1 MAALF
6 KLNDELG
13 FTSASKLY
21 LAAKR
26 RGLKVT
32 KEEAKQVAERNE
44 GNQTIGPLQP
54 SKGKTVAESPNAR
67 WQMDLADVKADVSE
81 KSDDRFYLNVVN
93 VFNRKM
99 YSEPLTSKRPEEVR
113 DALKKIV
120 ARAPKQRPITIS
132 SDRGT
137 EFTDKA
143 MTDYIDSLGIK
154 RRYKDRGDMNAI
166 AVVDR
171 GMGQL

>member
-1 MAALF
+1 MSALF

-32 KEEAKQVAERNE
+32 KEEAKQVAERNV

-67 WQMDLADVKADVSE
+67 WQMDLADVKADVGNQSE
-81 KSDDRFYLNVVN
+81 DKFFLNVVN

-99 YSEPLTSKRPEEVR
+99 YSEPLTSKTPEAVR
-113 DALKKIV
+113 GALKKIV
-120 ARAPKQRPITIS
+120 ARAPTQKPITIS

-137 EFTDKA
+137 
-143 MTDYIDSLGIK
+143 
-154 RRYKDRGDMNAI
+154 
-166 AVVDR
+166 
-171 GMGQL
+171 

>member
-1 MAALF
+1 MFQLLLKMAALF

-32 KEEAKQVAERNE
+32 KEEAKQVAERNV

-67 WQMDLADVKADVSE
+67 WQMDLADVKADVSG
-81 KSDDRFYLNVVN
+81 KSEDKFFLNSL
-93 VFNRKM
+93 M
-99 YSEPLTSKRPEEVR
+99 SLTESFIPN
-113 DALKKIV
+113 
-120 ARAPKQRPITIS
+120 P
-132 SDRGT
+132 
-137 EFTDKA
+137 
-143 MTDYIDSLGIK
+143 
-154 RRYKDRGDMNAI
+154 
-166 AVVDR
+166 
-171 GMGQL
+171 